1 MLQRGPNSLLRV
13 VQNARASGPSI
24 STRAPGTLLIQG
36 MPRNYS
42 LNTVSTVRKTHVL
55 GSTQLLCPMSRSA
68 VQHDVVRGR
77 HKRIVSNLDPN
88 CLKMSDIVDLSGT
101 VQPSVRFGGGSGTRL
116 HYHYVRGSHYTPFPP
131 NSRGFLYYHSRPGL
145 PPGAGEI
152 RLRVADSGLALSPAD
167 LFASGRDLW
176 DDAGHRP
183 WRMHM
188 LQLYTTRNY
197 DPIRQ
202 LLLSQGLIDAAQ
214 DRETEQRVS
223 VSSVKPGAWNILDTI
238 SDTFVIQLP
247 IQTLNLAFIHDECIV
262 PAFEAAWALRWRE
275 RPETVE
281 GSDAHWRLYQEL
293 TQMCFLGSAL
303 VRFELKK
310 AEANNM
316 FYRVKEGEVVLVLR
330 VVELL
335 DQASPDGVP
344 FRLPE
349 GGDLIQTR
357 SPRFYWFMHLDQA
370 RKYGIITPSSLKKL
384 EELYL
389 GDNTSTGKSPPC

>member
-1 MLQRGPNSLLRV
+1 
-13 VQNARASGPSI
+13 
-24 STRAPGTLLIQG
+24 

-42 LNTVSTVRKTHVL
+42 LNTVSTVRKTHGL
-55 GSTQLLCPMSRSA
+55 GSTQLLRPMSRSA
-68 VQHDVVRGR
+68 VQHDVVRSR
-77 HKRIVSNLDPN
+77 HKRIVSNLDPS
-88 CLKMSDIVDLSGT
+88 CLKMSDIVDLSGAG
-101 VQPSVRFGGGSGTRL
+101 QPSVRCGGGPATQL

-152 RLRVADSGLALSPAD
+152 RFRVVDSGLAVSHSAPG
-167 LFASGRDLW
+167 LFANGRDLLEHS
-176 DDAGHRP
+176 GYKP
-183 WRMHM
+183 WHIHM

-202 LLLSQGLIDAAQ
+202 LLLFQGLIGAAR

-223 VSSVKPGAWNILDTI
+223 AANLDKVGGSTILDTI
-238 SDTFVIQLP
+238 SDTFVMQLP
-247 IQTLNLAFIHDECIV
+247 IQTLKLSIIHDECIV
-262 PAFEAAWALRWRE
+262 PASSRKLYWRD
-275 RPETVE
+275 RPGTAE
-281 GSDAHWRLYQEL
+281 GSDAHWRVYQ
-293 TQMCFLGSAL
+293 GSAV

-310 AEANNM
+310 RETNNM

-330 VVELL
+330 ILKLL

-349 GGDLIQTR
+349 GGDLIQGL
-357 SPRFYWFMHLDQA
+357 SPRFYWYMHLDKA
-370 RKYGIITPSSLKKL
+370 RKYGVITPSSLKIL

-389 GDNTSTGKSPPC
+389 GDNTSTEKSPSS